1 MRSFAVTTFATS
13 VLCVLTVAA
22 CAAPPAPPPRAQP
35 SNTADASATSA
46 PVGGLPNPASQN
58 CIDKGGTLTIEK
70 RGDGGE
76 FGVCTFDDN
85 RQCEEWAM
93 MRGDCPV
100 GGIRVTGYVTP
111 AGRYCA
117 ITGGE
122 YKVTSASND
131 PNEQGTCTF
140 KNGKTCDAQAYF
152 DGTCSATN

>member
-1 MRSFAVTTFATS
+1 MRGFNQTLATAT
-13 VLCVLTVAA
+13 LCAIALAA
-22 CAAPPAPPPRAQP
+22 CAAPPAPPPRTTAQAT
-35 SNTADASATSA
+35 TAPAS
-46 PVGGLPNPASQN
+46 VGGLPNPASQN

-76 FGVCTFDDN
+76 FGVCTFEDN
-85 RQCEEWAM
+85 LQCEEWAM
-93 MRGDCPV
+93 MRGECPV
-100 GGIRVTGYVTP
+100 GGIKVTGFVTP

-140 KNGKTCDAQAYF
+140 KSGKTCDASAYS
-152 DGTCSATN
+152 DGTCALE

>member
-1 MRSFAVTTFATS
+1 MRNSNKPLLVFVFSLAFI
-13 VLCVLTVAA
+13 AA
-22 CAAPPAPPPRAQP
+22 CTAPPAPPARTAAQ
-35 SNTADASATSA
+35 ATTA
-46 PVGGLPNPASQN
+46 PVSGLPNPASQN

-93 MRGDCPV
+93 SRGDCPV
-100 GGIRVTGYVTP
+100 GGVKVTGYVTP

-140 KNGKTCDAQAYF
+140 KNGKTCDAAAYF
-152 DGTCSATN
+152 DGACSATN